1 MTPLR
6 SLGNPDISPFDDV
19 FAATGKRYNHY
30 YDPTTPLT
38 SVHFDGT
45 NDYLDGTEATY
56 TDLNFPGD
64 FTIEGGIRYDGGNI
78 AATNDTI
85 IDTRI
90 GENSGRSDDGWTWW
104 VRTNGKVALY
114 DGNNS
119 SYVLESE
126 TTLSTDTW
134 YHVALVRASNNY
146 RLYLNGTLDDGPN
159 SDSNTLYMGSQF
171 NVGYKADY
179 PPSSLTY
186 WDGILSNIRIVK
198 GTAVYTENF
207 STPTAPLESI
217 SGTVFLGLNSSTVT
231 ATTTAP
237 SGLTLTNNGC
247 TTSSE
252 SPF

>member
-1 MTPLR
+1 
-6 SLGNPDISPFDDV
+6 
-19 FAATGKRYNHY
+19 
-30 YDPTTPLT
+30 
-38 SVHFDGT
+38 
-45 NDYLDGTEATY
+45 
-56 TDLNFPGD
+56 
-64 FTIEGGIRYDGGNI
+64 
-78 AATNDTI
+78 
-85 IDTRI
+85 
-90 GENSGRSDDGWTWW
+90 
-104 VRTNGKVALY
+104 
-114 DGNNS
+114 
-119 SYVLESE
+119 
-126 TTLSTDTW
+126 
-134 YHVALVRASNNY
+134 
-146 RLYLNGTLDDGPN
+146 
-159 SDSNTLYMGSQF
+159 MGSQF

-179 PPSSLTY
+179 PASSLTY